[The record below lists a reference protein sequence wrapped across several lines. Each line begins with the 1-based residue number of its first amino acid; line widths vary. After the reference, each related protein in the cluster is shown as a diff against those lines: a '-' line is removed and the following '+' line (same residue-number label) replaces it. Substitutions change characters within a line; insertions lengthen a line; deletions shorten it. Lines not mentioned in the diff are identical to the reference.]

1 MESNTA
7 KNLRQNWL
15 RRCTHAEKRKGEDE
29 DDLIVVGEV
38 KFP

>member
-15 RRCTHAEKRKGEDE
+15 RRCTHADGEDE